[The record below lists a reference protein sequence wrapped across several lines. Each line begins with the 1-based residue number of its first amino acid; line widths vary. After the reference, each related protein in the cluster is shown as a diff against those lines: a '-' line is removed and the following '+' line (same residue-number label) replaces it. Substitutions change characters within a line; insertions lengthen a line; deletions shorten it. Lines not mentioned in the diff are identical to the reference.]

1 MPTHFHFVVQ
11 ATTNDRDALRQRIA
25 TLLSSYTK
33 AINKSYDR
41 HGSLFQPRS
50 KFKEIVDEKHLC
62 TLISY
67 THRNPV
73 RSHLVASMK
82 DWKFSSYRDLT
93 GDRNGT
99 LPDKELVYR
108 YFTSAD
114 DFKKYSENYNA
125 QMSDGKNVVRH
136 H

>member
-1 MPTHFHFVVQ
+1 
-11 ATTNDRDALRQRIA
+11 
-25 TLLSSYTK
+25 
-33 AINKSYDR
+33 
-41 HGSLFQPRS
+41 
-50 KFKEIVDEKHLC
+50 
-62 TLISY
+62 
-67 THRNPV
+67 
-73 RSHLVASMK
+73 MK

-114 DFKKYSENYNA
+114 DFRNYSENYNA

-136 H
+136 R